1 MKEKTLERK
10 IKKSTLN
17 KDYESSKFILL
28 NCYIKQFKKMIKY
41 KGGKINKKWF
51 FHDYLEEV
59 KRLYSSMYGK
69 DIEEIMDVLD
79 SEKYNIKYQISWL
92 IENSYIFNDY
102 KI

>member
-51 FHDYLEEV
+51 FYDYLEEE
-59 KRLYSSMYGK
+59 RG
-69 DIEEIMDVLD
+69 D
-79 SEKYNIKYQISWL
+79 
-92 IENSYIFNDY
+92 
-102 KI
+102 

>member
-51 FHDYLEEV
+51 LGV
-59 KRLYSSMYGK
+59 VWKNC
-69 DIEEIMDVLD
+69 V
-79 SEKYNIKYQISWL
+79 IKSTFTLKKVWSNL
-92 IENSYIFNDY
+92 
-102 KI
+102 